1 MCVVA
6 AGPGISAGAALTAN
20 IAIASTVASLGMAA
34 IGMQQQAA
42 AAQAQMN
49 MQAQQAQRQQEMQR
63 QQMIQQQN
71 QQRDQQI
78 LSQRQ
83 NQQAYNLQV
92 AQSNAAMLQQ
102 YQQQRR
108 QVLNDRASI
117 MERNEAQRLTY
128 QRDVERARLQT
139 DLNAEAANRV
149 YKGEQAKIIQA
160 KKKAAFEQQAILAKA
175 IGTKGTILAA
185 GRTGQSVGLLINDVE
200 RQAGFATAQE
210 TAQLKANR
218 DIASIAMESAYI
230 QNQSADNQAFSQISF
245 KPSDPYMPSMPDAPA
260 FIDGS
265 SLAIGIPS

>member
-1 MCVVA
+1 MCVIA
-6 AGPGISAGAALTAN
+6 ESAGISAATALMAN
-20 IAIASTVASLGMAA
+20 ISIASTAASLA
-34 IGMQQQAA
+34 IGAISMQQQAA

-49 MQAQQAQRQQEMQR
+49 MQAQQAQRQQEMNR
-63 QQMIQQQN
+63 QQMILQQD
-71 QQRDQQI
+71 QQRENQI

-92 AQSNAAMLQQ
+92 AQTNASMLQQ

-117 MERNEAQRLTY
+117 MERNEAQRITY

-185 GRTGQSVGLLINDVE
+185 GRTGQSVGLLLNDVE

-210 TAQLKANR
+210 TAQLGATS

-230 QNQSADNQAFSQISF
+230 QNQSADNQAYSQI
-245 KPSDPYMPSMPDAPA
+245 
-260 FIDGS
+260 FI
-265 SLAIGIPS
+265 